1 MNRWLPVRNR
11 KPLSLFD
18 SWSLNMERMMQE
30 MLGSLEPI
38 NYPQGKSREE
48 QEFYLRPRG
57 DFFREDGRIIMEF
70 EIPGLDPEKIDLKV
84 YSDHMEINAVKE
96 QDNKVEKENYLRAE
110 RFFGRIS
117 RMISFPAEVDPGSA
131 KASYRKGV
139 LRIEVQ
145 QIPQIED
152 SGKRIAIDSPEE

>member
-1 MNRWLPVRNR
+1 MTKWLAVRNR
-11 KPLSLFD
+11 NPLSLFD
-18 SWSLNMERMMQE
+18 SWSCSMERMMDE
-30 MLGSLEPI
+30 MLGSFEPFA
-38 NYPQGKSREE
+38 YRQGKPRED
-48 QEFYLRPRG
+48 QEFSLKPRG
-57 DFFREDGRIIMEF
+57 DFFREDDRIIMEF

-84 YSDHMEINAVKE
+84 FNDHMEINAVKE
-96 QDNKVEKENYLRAE
+96 QEKKVEKENYLRSE

-117 RMISFPAEVDPGSA
+117 RMIAFPAEVDPTSA

-145 QIPQIED
+145 EIPQIED